1 MLKFEPI
8 SLDRQ
13 DQYLELLGSGRI
25 DASDY
30 SFINL
35 WAWLEVY
42 GLQWAWT
49 EDIVWI
55 RQTKPEEIFWA
66 PVCIPEKITWREAFK
81 SLGEETLSF
90 IRVPSA
96 HAGLWEQ
103 QMPGQADVREERGQ
117 WDYLYSFKELVE
129 LSGNRFHKKKNLLN
143 QFRKK
148 YTYEY
153 VELHGPLIEQTRET
167 QERWCQWRD
176 CESSETLSAE
186 NRAIDRVLGSWAS
199 LRNILGG
206 ALIVEGKEAAFSIAE
221 KSSQNTL
228 IIHFE
233 KGFTQYAGVYQAVN
247 QMFLASQSDKGF
259 TTVNR
264 EQDLDEE
271 NLRQAKL
278 SYNPVGFI
286 RKYSVTLDLSK

>member
-13 DQYLELLGSGRI
+13 DQYLELLSSGRMA
-25 DASDY
+25 ASDY

-35 WAWLEVY
+35 WAWAEVF
-42 GLQWAWT
+42 GLQWAWA

-55 RQTKPEEIFWA
+55 RQTNPVTLFWA
-66 PVCIPEKITWREAFK
+66 PVCVPEKIPWKEALE
-81 SLGEETLSF
+81 SLGEETPSF
-90 IRVPSA
+90 IRVPQE
-96 HAGLWEQ
+96 HADLWGQ
-103 QMPGQADVREERGQ
+103 QLPDQAEIREARGQ
-117 WDYLYSFKELVE
+117 WDYLYSFGELVD

-148 YTYEY
+148 YDYEY
-153 VELHGPLIEQTRET
+153 VALEGPLIRQTREM
-167 QERWCQWRD
+167 QERWCEWRD

-186 NRAIDRVLGSWAS
+186 NRAIDRVLGAWTS
-199 LRNILGG
+199 LRRILGG
-206 ALIVEGKEAAFSIAE
+206 ALIVEGKEAAFSVAE
-221 KSSQNTL
+221 KFSPDTL

-233 KGFTQYAGVYQAVN
+233 KGFTQYSGIYQAVN
-247 QMFLASQSDKGF
+247 QMFLASQKGF

-286 RKYSVTLDLSK
+286 RKYSVSIRFGT

>member
-1 MLKFEPI
+1 MLKFESI
-8 SLDRQ
+8 DLGRQ
-13 DQYLELLGSGRI
+13 DQYLELLTSSRI
-25 DASDY
+25 AASDY

-35 WAWLEVY
+35 WAWAEVF
-42 GLQWAWT
+42 GLQWAWE
-49 EDIVWI
+49 EDLVWI
-55 RQTKPEEIFWA
+55 RQTEPESVFWA
-66 PVCIPEKITWREAFK
+66 PVCVPEKVSWREALER
-81 SLGEETLSF
+81 LGEESPSF
-90 IRVPSA
+90 IRVPLVYA
-96 HAGLWEQ
+96 DLWEQ
-103 QMPGQADVREERGQ
+103 LLPGQADVREERGQ

-153 VELHGPLIEQTRET
+153 VELRGPLIEQTRET
-167 QERWCQWRD
+167 QERWCEWRD

-186 NRAIDRVLGSWAS
+186 NRAIDRVLGAWES

-206 ALIVEGKEAAFSIAE
+206 ALIVDGKQGAFSIAE
-221 KSSQNTL
+221 KSHPDTL

-233 KGFTQYAGVYQAVN
+233 KGFTQYAGIYQAVN
-247 QMFLASQSDKGF
+247 QMFLASQSGKGF

-271 NLRQAKL
+271 NLRKAKL
-278 SYNPVGFI
+278 SYNPAGFI
-286 RKYSVTLDLSK
+286 KKYSISMRLGT

>member
-8 SLDRQ
+8 TLDRQ
-13 DQYLELLGSGRI
+13 DRYLELLGSSGTA
-25 DASDY
+25 ASDY

-35 WAWLEVY
+35 WAWACEF

-49 EDIVWI
+49 EDAVWI
-55 RQTKPEEIFWA
+55 RQTEPEEILWA
-66 PVCIPEKITWREAFK
+66 PVCVPGKVRWREALER
-81 SLGEETLSF
+81 LGIAAPSF
-90 IRVPSA
+90 IRVPQEVSDI
-96 HAGLWEQ
+96 WEEQ
-103 QMPGQADVREERGQ
+103 LPGRADVREARGQ

-148 YTYEY
+148 YTYRY
-153 VELHGPLIEQTRET
+153 VELQGPIIKETRET
-167 QERWCQWRD
+167 QERWCEWRD

-186 NRAIDRVLGSWAS
+186 NRAIDRVLGAWTS

-206 ALIVEGKEAAFSIAE
+206 ALIVDGKQVAFSIAE
-221 KSSQNTL
+221 RSTPETL

-247 QMFLASQSDKGF
+247 QIFLASQEDKGF

-264 EQDLDEE
+264 EQDLDEG

-278 SYNPVGFI
+278 SYNPVDFV
-286 RKYSVTLDLSK
+286 RKYSVTINLST